1 MTKLKTKNIE
11 RNKGKQQQTAYKGI
25 CIRLS
30 ANFSAE
36 TLKARREWHNIFQVL
51 KGKNLQLRIFL
62 PARLSFRFDREIK
75 SFTDKQKLREFSTT
89 ITSFAANAKGISLG
103 SKEKAITRNWK
114 ITKEKLT
121 IKSKHTEK
129 KKKINIK

>member
-1 MTKLKTKNIE
+1 M
-11 RNKGKQQQTAYKGI
+11 
-25 CIRLS
+25 
-30 ANFSAE
+30 
-36 TLKARREWHNIFQVL
+36 
-51 KGKNLQLRIFL
+51 QLRIFL

-75 SFTDKQKLREFSTT
+75 SFTDKQKLREFNTT

-121 IKSKHTEK
+121 IKGKHTEK
-129 KKKINIK
+129 KKKR

>member
-1 MTKLKTKNIE
+1 MK
-11 RNKGKQQQTAYKGI
+11 R
-25 CIRLS
+25 
-30 ANFSAE
+30 
-36 TLKARREWHNIFQVL
+36 
-51 KGKNLQLRIFL
+51 KNLQLRIFL

-75 SFTDKQKLREFSTT
+75 SFTHRQKLREFSTT

-121 IKSKHTEK
+121 IKDKHTKIK
-129 KKKINIK
+129 KDKRKVISDGKKSSTHKYVKISSSKKRRAQMHFQLTTSNLKQSWLYMDCYLKTSW

>member
-1 MTKLKTKNIE
+1 MKEKLI
-11 RNKGKQQQTAYKGI
+11 
-25 CIRLS
+25 
-30 ANFSAE
+30 
-36 TLKARREWHNIFQVL
+36 
-51 KGKNLQLRIFL
+51 QLRLLYPSRI
-62 PARLSFRFDREIK
+62 SFRYEGEIK

-121 IKSKHTEK
+121 IKDKHTKIK
-129 KKKINIK
+129 KR